1 MIRIPGRIPVSIYP
15 TFWIVAAL
23 IGYVNSMSWMGTL
36 IWMGIIFVSVLFH
49 EFGHALTAVM
59 FGKNPRIELVA
70 FGGLTYH
77 EGENLPFWKQFFIV
91 LDGPLFG
98 FLLFLGATALL
109 RFGTFQNEFFLTT
122 LKTFQWINLF
132 WTLLNLLPVMPL
144 DGGQLLRIICEGF
157 WGIRGFKYALF
168 ASMLVASGLSLF
180 FFLYQAYLVGAIFFL
195 FAFQSFDSWKK
206 SRFMSQQD
214 RSEKLKKQLDL
225 AEKAFHDGDKERAK
239 EIFQEIR
246 SRAKEGMIYLLAT
259 QYLAYISYEEGDAK
273 TTYDLLLPIQDEL
286 VSDALCLL
294 HKAAFDQKNYP
305 LVVQLGGVCFQT
317 WPSVETA
324 LRNAYAAAAM
334 REAIASVGWLQTAL
348 KEGLE
353 NLQEILAE
361 RYFDPIREDSVF
373 KDFTRTQK

>member
-1 MIRIPGRIPVSIYP
+1 
-15 TFWIVAAL
+15 
-23 IGYVNSMSWMGTL
+23 
-36 IWMGIIFVSVLFH
+36 
-49 EFGHALTAVM
+49 
-59 FGKNPRIELVA
+59 
-70 FGGLTYH
+70 
-77 EGENLPFWKQFFIV
+77 
-91 LDGPLFG
+91 
-98 FLLFLGATALL
+98 
-109 RFGTFQNEFFLTT
+109 
-122 LKTFQWINLF
+122 
-132 WTLLNLLPVMPL
+132 MPL

>member
-98 FLLFLGATALL
+98 FLLFLGATAML
-109 RFGTFQNEFFLTT
+109 RFGTFQNEVFLTT

-259 QYLAYISYEEGDAK
+259 QYLAYISYEEGDSK

-334 REAIASVGWLQTAL
+334 REATASVGWLQTAL

-353 NLQEILAE
+353 NLQEILTE

-373 KDFTRTQK
+373 KDFTSTQK